1 MNIVMDIFARIRLWF
16 YNESDELGAEEEML
30 FSRTIRISIIV
41 ISIFLIRFIVDC
53 IFVKDTMRLVFDLFF
68 TLSFALITWHYY
80 KKRIRILASL
90 LYCIV
95 INVWLFYNA
104 NYFGKDGMVVLLV
117 FCTTPYAYY
126 VVGSRVKWLLAIW
139 LLLPCITFFA
149 LELGEYSFFP
159 NHRYMG
165 TDITWSRM
173 MVVFSSFVVMIT
185 LMFSI
190 RMLIVRREQ
199 VLTESR
205 DELLLMVDRIEA
217 LTQVKERNNV
227 QLREELQKLVEETKR
242 ISIESSL
249 EALRS
254 EERERARTS
263 TELMESLGGLL
274 LAMKYRFE
282 AYFPVV
288 QSAHRDE
295 YREALRLIDK
305 ALLELYET
313 CGYIQTE
320 QLYQMGL
327 IEALRQMY
335 QALIDN
341 HPIHIKIENVNYGDE
356 LSREHELIVYRTMAL
371 LINCSIRYINPYQS
385 NIKVQCSDEMVMIY
399 QYDEAIDHTEDSSGI
414 NDSLRQVRELV
425 ALVGG
430 MVHHK
435 SVVGKGATTLVQVPI
450 IKRSS

>member
-1 MNIVMDIFARIRLWF
+1 
-16 YNESDELGAEEEML
+16 
-30 FSRTIRISIIV
+30 
-41 ISIFLIRFIVDC
+41 
-53 IFVKDTMRLVFDLFF
+53 
-68 TLSFALITWHYY
+68 
-80 KKRIRILASL
+80 
-90 LYCIV
+90 
-95 INVWLFYNA
+95 
-104 NYFGKDGMVVLLV
+104 
-117 FCTTPYAYY
+117 
-126 VVGSRVKWLLAIW
+126 
-139 LLLPCITFFA
+139 
-149 LELGEYSFFP
+149 
-159 NHRYMG
+159 
-165 TDITWSRM
+165 
-173 MVVFSSFVVMIT
+173 
-185 LMFSI
+185 
-190 RMLIVRREQ
+190 
-199 VLTESR
+199 
-205 DELLLMVDRIEA
+205 LMVDRIEA

-335 QALIDN
+335 QALNDN